1 MTLTPK
7 KEPLEKTE
15 RQSIMDN
22 PETLATL
29 GTQDT
34 GSRKTNQNK
43 KQHRKRKRVATLT
56 LPKIQVGAEQLLLLI
71 GHQHITHA
79 YSRIREKCWQ

>member
-1 MTLTPK
+1 
-7 KEPLEKTE
+7 
-15 RQSIMDN
+15 MDN

-43 KQHRKRKRVATLT
+43 KQHRKRKRVATQT
-56 LPKIQVGAEQLLLLI
+56 LPKIQVGGGAVAASYR
-71 GHQHITHA
+71 TPTY
-79 YSRIREKCWQ
+79 YSCIQSNPRKVLAVIE